1 MEINKNNYEA
11 FFLDYHEGNLSPQQ
25 VADVLLFVQNH
36 PELKEELESFE
47 NFSIQDYSTITFEN
61 KAGLKKEIT
70 EANQEEYFIKA
81 VENTLSPAEKKLLD
95 NYIKQHPHVIVDYH
109 LFQQTKLQAN
119 ANIVFENKDK
129 MKKVLTPQHFSALA
143 EERSEALI
151 SLVEGVL
158 SEEEEGLFKKQIAGD
173 VELQKEVALYMQ
185 TKLLA
190 DTTIVFENKNDLK
203 RKERKVI
210 PLYYYMAA
218 AAILLLFGLFFMFN
232 NNKGEQFA
240 TNSLPNFKNQ
250 STIKVQPSS
259 SDKTNTKEIK
269 DNNIIVPELATLAV
283 KKSLPQQLPTK
294 KNKAKQ
300 LTNQDITSISE
311 INIMESTYNLNEPTN
326 EMDISVPKKENP
338 VADNQSPI
346 TSQPTLNNEEEFLSL
361 TEMAVKKFKENTLD
375 EKTLA
380 AEKKSGRLK
389 KLSGWDLAKAV
400 AKGVSKLTGRDV
412 KVEPKYND
420 NGDVTAYALGAGSF
434 EITRA
439 R

>member
-1 MEINKNNYEA
+1 M
-11 FFLDYHEGNLSPQQ
+11 
-25 VADVLLFVQNH
+25 
-36 PELKEELESFE
+36 
-47 NFSIQDYSTITFEN
+47 
-61 KAGLKKEIT
+61 
-70 EANQEEYFIKA
+70 
-81 VENTLSPAEKKLLD
+81 
-95 NYIKQHPHVIVDYH
+95 
-109 LFQQTKLQAN
+109 
-119 ANIVFENKDK
+119 
-129 MKKVLTPQHFSALA
+129 
-143 EERSEALI
+143 
-151 SLVEGVL
+151 
-158 SEEEEGLFKKQIAGD
+158 
-173 VELQKEVALYMQ
+173 
-185 TKLLA
+185 
-190 DTTIVFENKNDLK
+190 
-203 RKERKVI
+203 
-210 PLYYYMAA
+210 
-218 AAILLLFGLFFMFN
+218 
-232 NNKGEQFA
+232 
-240 TNSLPNFKNQ
+240 
-250 STIKVQPSS
+250 
-259 SDKTNTKEIK
+259 
-269 DNNIIVPELATLAV
+269 
-283 KKSLPQQLPTK
+283 PTK